1 MTATAK
7 STTAPIVPSYA
18 MGSWWTPEQVGKAA
32 DVFDASTGETLFR
45 VSTEGLDIGA
55 MVDYG
60 RTVGQAN
67 LATMTIHER
76 ALLMKQL
83 AQYMTERRKELY
95 AVSLRTGATK
105 IDNFIDVDGGIG
117 VLYTMSSKGRRELP
131 NSNVVFD
138 GPLEPLSKDGSF
150 LGTHI
155 YTPLAGVA
163 VQINAFNFPVWGML
177 EKFAPA
183 FVAGVPTIVK
193 PATPT
198 GYLTEACVR
207 IMLESG
213 LLPEGSLQL
222 ISGSARDL
230 LDHLDYRDTVAF
242 TGSASTAN
250 SLRRHPNVV
259 DGGVRFMA
267 EADSLNCAILGPD
280 ATPDTP
286 EFDAYVKS
294 VVAEVTTK
302 AGQKCTAIRRA
313 IVPADLVQPVVDA
326 VTSRITER
334 VVVGDPRVE
343 GVTMGALASMDQLRD
358 VKAAVQRLIDGG
370 GKVNGTL
377 DAPTVKTADGDAVA
391 DGGAFMSPVILTWD
405 DPDSEA
411 VHSIEAFGPVTSV
424 IGYSDLDDAVRLA
437 AKGSGSLAATVCSN
451 DPETVRRLVTGIAAH
466 HGRVLTLNREDAKT
480 STGHGSPMPHL
491 IHGGPGRAGGGEE
504 LGGVRA
510 IKHHMQRTAIQGSP
524 NMLTAITG
532 IWQVGADRV
541 IAGSPTYGGDP
552 GLKHPFLKDLAE
564 LKIGDSYVSELRHVS
579 LQDIT
584 DFANETGDKFYAH
597 TDAEAA
603 EANPFFPGI
612 VAHGYLIISWAAGLF
627 VAPGRGPVLANFGL
641 DNLRFMAPVGIDDSI
656 RVELTA
662 KRITPRVTDDYGEVA
677 WDVLVMNQNDEMV
690 ARYDLL
696 TLVDKDYSG

>member
-1 MTATAK
+1 MTATAERA
-7 STTAPIVPSYA
+7 TTQLVPSYV

-32 DVFDASTGETLFR
+32 DVFDASTGEILFR
-45 VSTEGLDIGA
+45 VSTDGLDTGA
-55 MVDYG
+55 VIDYG
-60 RTVGQAN
+60 RTVGQRN

-76 ALLMKQL
+76 ALVMKEL
-83 AQYMTERRKELY
+83 AIYLGGRKKELY

-105 IDNFIDVDGGIG
+105 VDNFIDIDGGIG

-155 YTPLAGVA
+155 YAPLAGVA

-207 IMLESG
+207 MMIESG

-230 LDHLDYRDTVAF
+230 LDHLDYRDSVAF

-250 SLRRHPNVV
+250 SLRKHVNVIE
-259 DGGVRFMA
+259 GGVRFMA

-280 ATPDTP
+280 ATPETP

-313 IVPADLVQPVVDA
+313 IVPQNLVQAVVDA
-326 VTSRITER
+326 VTARITER

-343 GVTMGALASMDQLRD
+343 GVTMGALASLDQLRD
-358 VKAAVQRLIDGG
+358 VKEAVQRLVDGG
-370 GKVNGTL
+370 GTINGSL
-377 DAPTVKTADGDAVA
+377 QAPAVRTADGEAVVDA
-391 DGGAFMSPVILTWD
+391 GAFMSPVILTWD
-405 DPDSEA
+405 DPDSDA
-411 VHSIEAFGPVTSV
+411 VHTIEAFGPVTSV
-424 IGYSDLDDAVRLA
+424 IGYTDLDDAVRLA

-451 DPETVRRLVTGIAAH
+451 DPATVQRLTTGIAAH
-466 HGRVLTLNREDAKT
+466 HGRVLVLNREDAKT

-510 IKHHMQRTAIQGSP
+510 IKHHMQRTAVQGSP

-541 IAGSPTYGGDP
+541 IAGSANYGGDP
-552 GLKHPFLKDLAE
+552 SLKHPFLMDLAE
-564 LKIGDSYVSELRHVS
+564 LKIGDSYVSDLRKVT